1 MIEDLPDEAYAIALS
16 LLPKVGPAKLR
27 ELLAD
32 ATAQAAWEGAVEPT
46 STAREEVAQL
56 WSHYCDL
63 GINVVSQS
71 HAHYPRRLLGIPQ
84 APAVLFCRGNPAVLN
99 DRPTA
104 AVVGTRSPTRYG
116 IGVSAQLGADLSAAG
131 VSVVSGLALGIDGAA
146 HEGACGAGA
155 PPIAVLAGGVGQPY
169 PVRHTRLWEKVSQR
183 GVVVSEAPE
192 GVKLEKWRFAVRN
205 RLMAALSDVVVVVE
219 SRHQGGSRH
228 TVDAAVE
235 LSRPVGAVPG
245 SIRSLASEG
254 TNALMSEG
262 AFPVCSVTD
271 VLVALSLEGADVVV
285 PPRAKAKRRRKRPTT
300 PSERALYDIL
310 TFDPTSL
317 DELARITGL
326 DFAELCGGLERLAQA
341 GLARDVGGWWERV

>member
-1 MIEDLPDEAYAIALS
+1 
-16 LLPKVGPAKLR
+16 
-27 ELLAD
+27 
-32 ATAQAAWEGAVEPT
+32 
-46 STAREEVAQL
+46 
-56 WSHYCDL
+56 
-63 GINVVSQS
+63 
-71 HAHYPRRLLGIPQ
+71 
-84 APAVLFCRGNPAVLN
+84 
-99 DRPTA
+99 
-104 AVVGTRSPTRYG
+104 
-116 IGVSAQLGADLSAAG
+116 
-131 VSVVSGLALGIDGAA
+131 
-146 HEGACGAGA
+146 
-155 PPIAVLAGGVGQPY
+155 
-169 PVRHTRLWEKVSQR
+169 
-183 GVVVSEAPE
+183 
-192 GVKLEKWRFAVRN
+192 
-205 RLMAALSDVVVVVE
+205 MAALSDVVVVVE

-262 AFPVCSVTD
+262 AFPVCSVAD

-341 GLARDVGGWWERV
+341 GLARDEGGWWERV